1 MEYTKTVTTKY
12 KVSCVM
18 RDFCKYTKMFK
29 YIRSTHHNKMDKC
42 HMCDKDFEFGQD
54 VILLLVEGKSNRV
67 CCLKCADKLDE
78 KR

>member
-1 MEYTKTVTTKY
+1 
-12 KVSCVM
+12 
-18 RDFCKYTKMFK
+18 
-29 YIRSTHHNKMDKC
+29 
-42 HMCDKDFEFGQD
+42 MCDKDFEFGQD